1 MYTPFTFEEQ
11 DRDMEG
17 LFVLLSKKLEFKTLS
32 HVEQP
37 KYIIFCDFDETYF
50 PHKID
55 NQKQQD
61 IYELEDY
68 LVQKSKS
75 GDILIGWVTGSS
87 IESILD
93 KMRRGRFR
101 YFPHFIASDLG
112 TEITYLS
119 DHNFGEQDTEWN
131 SRINQDF
138 SKEKI
143 ERMVKHL
150 QENNNIFLNPQ
161 TQLGLSRYKHN
172 YYYQEQD
179 ETIDKK
185 NLLVIESFGKEQG
198 VSVNI
203 NRCNPLAGDPEDSYD
218 VDFIPIGTGKD
229 EVVRFMLKK
238 YNLDPGN
245 AIAFGD
251 SGNDIRMLQAVK
263 NGYLLKNATQ
273 EAKSAFPN
281 VSEDEY
287 SKGIKITLNKIIG

>member
-1 MYTPFTFEEQ
+1 MLW
-11 DRDMEG
+11 RDC
-17 LFVLLSKKLEFKTLS
+17 LVLLKKTLEYKTLS
-32 HVEQP
+32 PVEQP

-55 NQKQQD
+55 KEKQQD

-68 LVQKSKS
+68 LEQKSKS
-75 GDILIGWVTGSS
+75 GDIQIGWVTGSS

-93 KMRRGRFR
+93 KMKRGKFR

-112 TEITYLS
+112 TEITYFS
-119 DHNFGEQDTEWN
+119 EHNFGEQDINWN

-138 SKEKI
+138 SQEKM

-150 QENNNIFLNPQ
+150 RENHNIFLNPQ
-161 TQLGLSRYKHN
+161 TQLGISRYKHN

-179 ETIDKK
+179 EINDKN
-185 NLLVIESFGKEQG
+185 NLLAIELICKEHG

-229 EVVRFMLKK
+229 EIVRFMLEK
-238 YNLDPGN
+238 YKLGPEN

-251 SGNDIRMLQAVK
+251 SGNDIKMLHAVEY
-263 NGYLLKNATQ
+263 GYLLQNATQ
-273 EAKSAFPN
+273 EAKNAFPN
-281 VSEDEY
+281 ISEDEY
-287 SKGIKITLNKIIG
+287 SKGIKMTLNKIIG